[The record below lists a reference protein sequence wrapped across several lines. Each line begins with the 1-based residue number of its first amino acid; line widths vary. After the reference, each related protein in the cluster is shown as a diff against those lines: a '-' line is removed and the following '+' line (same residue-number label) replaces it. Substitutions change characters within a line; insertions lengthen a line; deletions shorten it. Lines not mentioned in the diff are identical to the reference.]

1 MSIKSDEEWRRK
13 LTPEQYEVTQRKGTE
28 QPFTG
33 EYHAS
38 KDPGVYRCV
47 CCGNELF
54 SSETKFDSGTGWPSF
69 FAPASAESVST
80 DSDLS
85 LGMRRTEVTCK
96 DCDAHLGH
104 VFEDGPGPTNQRYC
118 INSAALDFD
127 KEDEG

>member
-1 MSIKSDEEWRRK
+1 MLSDRK
-13 LTPEQYEVTQRKGTE
+13 LIKAAATA
-28 QPFTG
+28 
-33 EYHAS
+33 AS
-38 KDPGVYRCV
+38 NALPPD
-47 CCGNELF
+47 
-54 SSETKFDSGTGWPSF
+54 SSI

-104 VFEDGPGPTNQRYC
+104 VFEDGPGPTNLRYC